1 MALVLDQNKI
11 YKYCNRGLLELQ
23 DVNVNLSI
31 YNETLVNQYDVGYI
45 TVYEYNRKF
54 IVTLGQTLT
63 EPLTLAIKYNT
74 YEFKDVYDSYTKTIT
89 IPAGQTEWSETI
101 LTKRNHYD
109 TNTRRDLIGFE
120 IETATLQNQTVFPK
134 NCASSCT
141 VAFGSVTASPTSMRG
156 LSDGSITAT
165 ITGKTS
171 TNVRWYLDGVLEE
184 TSNTTSKTFSNLRA
198 GLYSI
203 QVHDGSCI
211 ITEFISV
218 IDGEYRSRDYTI
230 NDVTGVKAAHNPII
244 YNVNTYQNSTQNI
257 PAKSLLT
264 LFHNNVPDNVSIEFI
279 LTSPIEYRVKF
290 YAKGFPNKKNYFLAG
305 VVYDEYGNTIGT
317 NSDKEIMQSLYEVL
331 SNDPII
337 SNNYYISYAW
347 TDRDIILTAK
357 QTGRKFTLD
366 ENNVIIRD
374 SSGNVSEDY
383 FLLNVMD
390 VGVDKYDGEVVDDLS
405 VYAEVLI
412 NNNVRYPL
420 EAELEDYIKV
430 SDMVIPFQHD
440 NQHRFD
446 ISPIVKNYVSSFRPN
461 YDNNDF
467 TIIPSMMASVK
478 LRIGESYPIVSN
490 SNTIKRRSKLIT
502 DAIWICNSSLDYFQ
516 ENNMEEYVDE
526 FDKKWLTN
534 SPNPLQIQREQKL
547 FLYFIVEENFGYG
560 LKLRGNIKY
569 WDGTNDYGIDFYNI
583 SSGLTNAGGVFL
595 LNTSYDKLDLATYE
609 NNGGNIRKIKSIE
622 LRVTDFENNGITENK
637 TLLFNINEQPRKFG
651 IVFQNRLG
659 TYDTFDFVGIR
670 EDEVNREYGEFTIP
684 TLPADSGRYNNG
696 FKVNTVYNTRVTNKI
711 TVNTGYLNATHLD
724 WLRNDLLTSNDI
736 YTYTTT
742 NHNYLKL
749 VDYKYKKSS
758 LEDLFDMEVT
768 FEYTTFIN
776 NISI

>member
-1 MALVLDQNKI
+1 MALITDQNKI

-31 YNETLVNQYDVGYI
+31 YNETLVNQYDVGYL
-45 TVYEYNRKF
+45 TLYEYKRRF
-54 IVTLGQTLT
+54 VVTLGQTLS
-63 EPLTLAIKYNT
+63 EPLTFSIKYNKYT
-74 YEFKDVYDSYTKTIT
+74 ENNVYDTYTNSIT
-89 IPAGQTEWSETI
+89 FSAGQTVWEETI
-101 LTKRNHYD
+101 LTRVVQHDNN
-109 TNTRRDLIGFE
+109 TNRDKIRFE

-134 NCASSCT
+134 NCASTCT

-165 ITGKTS
+165 ITGKIS
-171 TNVRWYLDGVLEE
+171 TNVSWYLDGVLIN
-184 TSNTTSKTFSNLRA
+184 TSNTTSRTFPNLRA

-203 QVHDGSCI
+203 QVHDGNCI

-230 NDVTGVKAAHNPII
+230 NEVTGVKAAHNPII
-244 YNVNTYQNSTQNI
+244 YNVNTFQNSSQDI
-257 PAKSLLT
+257 PAKSKLSLY
-264 LFHNNVPDNVSIEFI
+264 NKIVPDGVSIEFV
-279 LTSPIEYRVKF
+279 LSSPEYRVKF
-290 YAKGFPNKKNYFLAG
+290 YAKGFPNKKNYFLAS
-305 VVYDEYGNTIGT
+305 VVKDEYGNDIGT
-317 NSDKEIMQSLYEVL
+317 NTDKEIMQSLYEVL

-337 SNNYYISYAW
+337 SNNYYITYALS
-347 TDRDIILTAK
+347 DKDILLTAK
-357 QTGRKFTLD
+357 QTGRKYTLD
-366 ENNVIIRD
+366 ENNVFIRNT
-374 SSGNVSEDY
+374 SGVISNQYIDHTVI
-383 FLLNVMD
+383 D

-412 NNNVRYPL
+412 NNNVRYPI

-430 SDMVIPFQHD
+430 SDMVIPFQHN

-446 ISPIVKNYVSSFRPN
+446 ISPIVKNYVTSFRPN

-502 DAIWICNSSLDYFQ
+502 DTLWICNSSLDYFQ
-516 ENNMEEYVDE
+516 ENDMEEYVQE
-526 FDKKWLTN
+526 LDKKWLTN

-547 FLYFIVEENFGYG
+547 FMYFIVEENFGYG

-569 WDGTNDYGIDFYNI
+569 WDGTNDNGIDFYNI

-622 LRVTDFENNGITENK
+622 LRVTDYENNGVTEYK

-651 IVFQNRLG
+651 IVFQNRMG

-670 EDEVNREYGEFTIP
+670 EDEVNREYGEFTVP
-684 TLPADSGRYNNG
+684 TLPDDSGRFNNG
-696 FKVNTVYNTRVTNKI
+696 FKVNTVYDTRVTNKI
-711 TVNTGYLNATHLD
+711 TVNTGYLDATHLE
-724 WLRNDLLTSNDI
+724 WLKNDLLTSNDI

-749 VDYKYKKSS
+749 VDYKFKKSS